1 MDTRDDDLQ
10 AAWWKTCDFIASAA
24 DTLLFL
30 ACLAA
35 AFFALCGIGTLIL
48 MVVE

>member
-1 MDTRDDDLQ
+1 MDTHDDDLQ

-24 DTLLFL
+24 ETLLFL

-35 AFFALCGIGTLIL
+35 AFFALCGIGTLIM

>member
-10 AAWWKTCDFIASAA
+10 AAWWKTCDFICSAC
-24 DTLLFL
+24 DTICFL
-30 ACLAA
+30 AILAT
-35 AFFALCGIGTLIL
+35 AFFGLCAVGALIM

>member
-1 MDTRDDDLQ
+1 MDTHDDDLQ

-35 AFFALCGIGTLIL
+35 SFFARLWALIKGL
-48 MVVE
+48 FK